1 MLFDL
6 EGKLAL
12 VTGAGQ
18 GVGAGISRLFA
29 AQGATVVVNDLRA
42 ERAAETVASIE
53 AVGGRAQACEFDV
66 TDRDAVSA
74 AIADVGARLGAVDIL
89 VNNAGNGGAE
99 GLHPAPFREMDPA
112 SWTGPIAV
120 NLFGVLNCFHATI
133 DGMCDRGWGRVI
145 TIASGAGMVG
155 LGIGVSTYAAGKGG
169 AIGFMR
175 HLAVETARYGV
186 TANTLALGLMGSTA
200 GSELTAGLAR
210 AIPVGRLGTPED
222 IGALCV
228 YLAPNEASWMTGQ
241 TVHINGGSVTS

>member
-112 SWTGPIAV
+112 SWKI
-120 NLFGVLNCFHATI
+120 
-133 DGMCDRGWGRVI
+133 GRAHV
-145 TIASGAGMVG
+145 
-155 LGIGVSTYAAGKGG
+155 
-169 AIGFMR
+169 
-175 HLAVETARYGV
+175 
-186 TANTLALGLMGSTA
+186 
-200 GSELTAGLAR
+200 
-210 AIPVGRLGTPED
+210 
-222 IGALCV
+222 
-228 YLAPNEASWMTGQ
+228 
-241 TVHINGGSVTS
+241 